1 MFRHFGFP
9 LLLLFAPL
17 AAATPAACP
26 EARIGISDLGY
37 TSFRNGESYGGI
49 AVDLVGE
56 LERRT
61 GCPFR
66 VVWYPHSRLF
76 AQFLSDQLE
85 VTGAALHSAERDRH
99 GVWIPYAYSQ
109 FELLLTNQSGGP
121 FHSLADFVDNSSAR
135 LNVSRGISYPP
146 RLLAQMER
154 LARLGRLE
162 YVNDY
167 SVAFRK
173 IQVGRVEG
181 ILAPRTIHLLHQ
193 RQFHM
198 VGAMTAST
206 LAESPRSVIG
216 LYVSTTLVGEPTR
229 QRYIDAIRAM
239 VVDGTVQSLY
249 ARYLG
254 DEVAREIFSG
264 GVGGILDLMPH

>member
-1 MFRHFGFP
+1 MLRQFGLP
-9 LLLLFAPL
+9 LLFLFTPV
-17 AAATPAACP
+17 AAATPVACP
-26 EARIGISDLGY
+26 QARIGISDLGY
-37 TSFRNGESYGGI
+37 TSFRHGDTYAGI
-49 AVDLVGE
+49 AVDLVRE
-56 LERRT
+56 IERRT
-61 GCPFR
+61 GCPFQI
-66 VVWYPHSRLF
+66 VWYPHSRLF
-76 AQFLSDQLE
+76 AQFLGDQLQ

-109 FELLLTNQSGGP
+109 FELLLTSQSSGP

-167 SVAFRK
+167 GVAFRK
-173 IQVGRVEG
+173 IQAGRAEG

-198 VGAMTAST
+198 VGAMSAAT

-216 LYVSTTLVGEPTR
+216 LYVSTTLVAAPVR
-229 QRYIDAIRAM
+229 QRYIEAIRAM
-239 VVDGTVQSLY
+239 VAEGTVQSLY

-264 GVGGILDLMPH
+264 GVGGILELMPQ